1 MAGQG
6 HQVEPRLVKS
16 LRLLLSGEPPP
27 PRLST
32 FRRQGVESI
41 RQGRER
47 GVPQALP
54 PAHRAAMRPCP
65 RFCRPFMSVRFR
77 PCLLDKYWIFEA
89 NPLLSLTRTA
99 AGESSGAHA
108 PSSGGRRSS
117 LTRFRSRRRLMSGRP
132 YWWPGLP
139 S

>member
-47 GVPQALP
+47 GVPQ
-54 PAHRAAMRPCP
+54 R
-65 RFCRPFMSVRFR
+65 
-77 PCLLDKYWIFEA
+77 CLQ
-89 NPLLSLTRTA
+89 RTA
-99 AGESSGAHA
+99 Q
-108 PSSGGRRSS
+108 P
-117 LTRFRSRRRLMSGRP
+117 
-132 YWWPGLP
+132 
-139 S
+139 